1 MLGSKEDLETSRN
14 WQAGLIDT
22 GKVFIIHKSIHLEC
36 QQWHSAQ
43 RASHRPSC
51 HNKLIDKN
59 CHWLCFIFRVLLR
72 GCVLSATYV
81 NGGLLPD
88 LRDQFSVKESWL
100 MDHHVAAT
108 ALKITS
114 NTFSNAPLKYM
125 PDLQRGGYRCIHI
138 AYPPACLTKQ
148 IKRDCCSVVWA
159 VLPARGNRVPRLTAQ
174 ISEPGGWFGARIC
187 RLSALGKL
195 FSLSVLV
202 SSAAK

>member
-22 GKVFIIHKSIHLEC
+22 GKVFIIQKSIHLEC
-36 QQWHSAQ
+36 QQRHSAQ

-59 CHWLCFIFRVLLR
+59 CHWLCFIFPVLLR
-72 GCVLSATYV
+72 GCVSSATYV

-100 MDHHVAAT
+100 MDHQVAAA
-108 ALKITS
+108 ALKTTS
-114 NTFSNAPLKYM
+114 NTFSDTPLNYM
-125 PDLQRGGYRCIHI
+125 PDLQRGGYRCIHV

-148 IKRDCCSVVWA
+148 IKWDCCSVVWTI
-159 VLPARGNRVPRLTAQ
+159 LPARGNRVPRLIAQ

-187 RLSALGKL
+187 RLSAL
-195 FSLSVLV
+195 
-202 SSAAK
+202 